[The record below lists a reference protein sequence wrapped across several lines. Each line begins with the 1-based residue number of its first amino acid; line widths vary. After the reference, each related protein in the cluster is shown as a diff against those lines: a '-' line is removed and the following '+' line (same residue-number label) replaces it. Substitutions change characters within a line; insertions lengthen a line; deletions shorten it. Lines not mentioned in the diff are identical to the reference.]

1 MKRLRL
7 PMALTAAAILAQ
19 REVERREAKA
29 GDPGRRGEEE
39 GEVLPRLAGAARAVP
54 AGA

>member
-19 REVERREAKA
+19 REVERSEAKA
-29 GDPGRRGEEE
+29 GDPGRRGEE